1 MTTRTRALATTAL
14 LGVLLG
20 VPLGGCGDKPTTTTA
35 TDESEGDTMSST
47 GPVPG
52 AGTPAARASVT
63 ALAARLGIG
72 EDDVVLRRVEEVTW
86 SDGSL
91 GCAEKGTTYTQ
102 ALVDGHRIVLEVD
115 GREYEFHD
123 GRGRA
128 PFLCEHP
135 TE

>member
-14 LGVLLG
+14 LAVMLAVL
-20 VPLGGCGDKPTTTTA
+20 LGGCGDEPSTTA
-35 TDESEGDTMSST
+35 TDEPEGDTMSST

-63 ALAARLGIG
+63 ALATRLGIG
-72 EDDVVLRRVEEVTW
+72 EDEVVVRRVEEVTW

-91 GCAEKGTTYTQ
+91 GCAEKGTMYTQ

-128 PFLCEHP
+128 PFLCEQP

>member
-1 MTTRTRALATTAL
+1 MTTRTRALATPAL
-14 LGVLLG
+14 LAVLLG
-20 VPLGGCGDKPTTTTA
+20 GGGDDATTTSATTA
-35 TDESEGDTMSST
+35 TAGPQEDTMSST

-63 ALAARLGIG
+63 ALATRLGVG
-72 EDDVVLRRVEEVTW
+72 EDEVVVRRVEEVTW
-86 SDGSL
+86 TDGSL
-91 GCAEKGTTYTQ
+91 GCAEKGTMYTQ

-115 GREYEFHD
+115 GRDYEFHD

-128 PFLCEHP
+128 PFLCERP

>member
-14 LGVLLG
+14 LAALLA
-20 VPLGGCGDKPTTTTA
+20 GCGDEPTTA
-35 TDESEGDTMSST
+35 TDGPGEDTMKST

-52 AGTPAARASVT
+52 SRTPAARASVT
-63 ALAARLGIG
+63 ALATRLGVG
-72 EDDVVLRRVEEVTW
+72 EDEVVVRKVEQVTW
-86 SDGSL
+86 TDGSL
-91 GCAEKGTTYTQ
+91 GCAEKGTMYTQ
-102 ALVDGHRIVLEVD
+102 ALVDGHRILLEVA

-128 PFLCEHP
+128 PFLCEQP